1 MKSRIRQ
8 SLWGYRWHMI
18 VVTIFAK
25 VDHDW
30 LTFWA
35 TLSPMP
41 MDIPSAPDPRPK
53 SIFLAPISPLLLYR
67 LILSS
72 PSPVLTVSSC
82 ANRGLCASE
91 LKPIKSSPFPNLASS
106 ISNSNRSVSSQFLIL
121 VIRWSVSSI
130 KSGLLGFASQLCSV
144 LPAFSSSMA

>member
-25 VDHDW
+25 VDHDG

-35 TLSPMP
+35 TFLQCQWTFHLRL
-41 MDIPSAPDPRPK
+41 IQGQNAF
-53 SIFLAPISPLLLYR
+53 FLAPISPLLLYR